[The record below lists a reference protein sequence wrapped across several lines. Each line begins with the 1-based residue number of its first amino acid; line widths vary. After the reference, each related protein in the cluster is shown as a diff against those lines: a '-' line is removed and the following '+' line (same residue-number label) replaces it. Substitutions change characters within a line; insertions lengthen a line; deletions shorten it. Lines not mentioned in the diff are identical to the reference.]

1 MPRIFSEAAGIQ
13 SIKPEADFEK
23 LLEHIRAM
31 FGDSVSLSVILPEVV
46 KFLLQSKDFRGS
58 KIDRASYIE
67 QALDYLRT
75 RGLHVDMDLKKAVSP
90 EVARKITKEFREK
103 VSGWSSRHTYEI
115 LLRLLKDNG
124 ISAYLRNSGGK
135 WYISFSEG
143 RRNQRREKEEEEGF
157 KISVDIYLKKLEELR
172 SFGEA
177 IRKRDFAGHRK
188 EEEFFSPPPRVKV
201 KEVELKSEKVGRIE
215 MPAIRRRPRR

>member
-1 MPRIFSEAAGIQ
+1 MPRIFSEAAAAGIQ
-13 SIKPEADFEK
+13 GIKPEADFEK

-46 KFLLQSKDFRGS
+46 RFLLQSKDFRGS

-103 VSGWSSRHTYEI
+103 VSGWSSRHTYEV

-135 WYISFSEG
+135 WYISFGEG
-143 RRNQRREKEEEEGF
+143 RRNQRREKEEEE
-157 KISVDIYLKKLEELR
+157 ISVDIYLKKLEELR

-177 IRKRDFAGHRK
+177 IRKRNFAEHRK
-188 EEEFFSPPPRVKV
+188 EEFFSPPPRVKV
-201 KEVELKSEKVGRIE
+201 KEVKLKSEKVGRIE

>member
-1 MPRIFSEAAGIQ
+1 MPRIFSEAAAAGIQ
-13 SIKPEADFEK
+13 GIKPEADFEK

-46 KFLLQSKDFRGS
+46 RFLLQSKDFRGS

-103 VSGWSSRHTYEI
+103 VSGWSSRHTYEV

-135 WYISFSEG
+135 WYISFGEG
-143 RRNQRREKEEEEGF
+143 RRNQRREKEEEE
-157 KISVDIYLKKLEELR
+157 ISVDIYLKKLEELR

-177 IRKRDFAGHRK
+177 IRKRDFAEHRK
-188 EEEFFSPPPRVKV
+188 EEFFSPPPRVKV

>member
-13 SIKPEADFEK
+13 GIKPEADFEK

-46 KFLLQSKDFRGS
+46 RFLLQSKDFRGS

-103 VSGWSSRHTYEI
+103 VSGWSSRHTYEV

-135 WYISFSEG
+135 WYISFGEG
-143 RRNQRREKEEEEGF
+143 TRNQRREEEEEV
-157 KISVDIYLKKLEELR
+157 SVDIYLKKLEELR

-177 IRKRDFAGHRK
+177 IRKRDFAGHR
-188 EEEFFSPPPRVKV
+188 EEFFSPPPRVKV

>member
-1 MPRIFSEAAGIQ
+1 MPRIFSEATAAGIQ
-13 SIKPEADFEK
+13 GIKPEADFEK

-46 KFLLQSKDFRGS
+46 RFLLQSKDFRGS

-103 VSGWSSRHTYEI
+103 VSGWSSRHTYEV

-135 WYISFSEG
+135 WYISFGEG
-143 RRNQRREKEEEEGF
+143 RRNQRREKEEEE
-157 KISVDIYLKKLEELR
+157 ISVDIYLKKLEELR

-177 IRKRDFAGHRK
+177 IRKRDFAEHRK
-188 EEEFFSPPPRVKV
+188 EEFFSPPPRVKV

>member
-1 MPRIFSEAAGIQ
+1 MPRIFSEATAAGIQ
-13 SIKPEADFEK
+13 GIKPEADFEK

-46 KFLLQSKDFRGS
+46 RFLLQSKDFRGS

-103 VSGWSSRHTYEI
+103 VSGWSSRHTYEV

-124 ISAYLRNSGGK
+124 ISAYLMNSGGK
-135 WYISFSEG
+135 WYISFGEG
-143 RRNQRREKEEEEGF
+143 RRNQRREKEEEE
-157 KISVDIYLKKLEELR
+157 ISVDIYLKKLEELR

-177 IRKRDFAGHRK
+177 IRKRDFAEHRK
-188 EEEFFSPPPRVKV
+188 EEFFSPPPRVKV